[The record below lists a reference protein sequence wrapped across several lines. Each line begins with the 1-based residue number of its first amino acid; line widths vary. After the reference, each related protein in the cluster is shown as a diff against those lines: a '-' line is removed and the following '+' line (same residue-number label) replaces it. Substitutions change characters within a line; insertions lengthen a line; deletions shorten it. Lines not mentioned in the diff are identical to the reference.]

1 MFKGAKKA
9 IVRAPHRFMGSKS
22 IEDRII
28 IEWTKDFETANR
40 AFELLAIEGK
50 NFRKAWHE
58 TMTSQN
64 EVASWLTEL
73 YDPIDREDA
82 QDTYAIVQETPPSQ
96 LAAVAAYVEVTKN
109 LEKILLPK
117 VDETE
122 ARLQKRCSEIREYL
136 KAVSKALTK
145 REHKKQDFDRFS
157 NNVEKLL
164 KKSDQ
169 TEKEQQ
175 QLAKA
180 EQELDAAREMFH
192 LQDQKVKSTIPY
204 LLNVVSE
211 FLNPL
216 TAQLYLDQLEVYKTW
231 RDTLHKFAQDQ
242 GLLVRDDGDYVE
254 VIESWENR
262 FLTVQPQC
270 EQGLKTLKE
279 GKTVGKPMHV
289 EKSGPNKI
297 EEIAS
302 KSAHKTN
309 ELAHKAVGKSTS
321 AEQIRF
327 SSPQGFFTT
336 EVDLLASAES
346 LSVSTGSPGGANSA
360 GLKASPI
367 EKMGPLSPPGYKYGS
382 PFASAAAGGMVTS
395 ATVRSPVTGNFTGPP
410 ADTEQLR
417 TRVRASMSS
426 TARTLSPTPSATIIA
441 GGGGSITSDGLTGT
455 SGTVVDEEVSRED
468 GDFISSKLRQQ
479 QQHQQQQQQL
489 YQQQNYPKRIPAS
502 SPEEYGHARYTF
514 SGSEP
519 GDVAFRVGDRI
530 HILDHGDETDDKW
543 WFGQTADGRVGL
555 FPSNYV
561 DIE

>member
-58 TMTSQN
+58 TITSQN
-64 EVASWLTEL
+64 EVALRLTEL

-96 LAAVAAYVEVTKN
+96 LAAVAAYVEVTKS
-109 LEKILLPK
+109 LEQILLPK

-122 ARLQKRCSEIREYL
+122 ARLQKRCVEIREYL

-180 EQELDAAREMFH
+180 EQELDVAREVFH
-192 LQDQKVKSTIPY
+192 QLDQKVKSTIPY

-216 TAQLYLDQLEVYKTW
+216 TAQLYLDQLEVYKLW

-242 GLLVRDDGDYVE
+242 GLLVREDDDYVE

-270 EQGLKTLKE
+270 EQGLKTIKD
-279 GKTVGKPMHV
+279 GKTVSKPIHV

-297 EEIAS
+297 EELAS

-336 EVDLLASAES
+336 EVDLLASVES
-346 LSVSTGSPGGANSA
+346 LSVSTNSPGGGVNSA
-360 GLKASPI
+360 GVKASPI
-367 EKMGPLSPPGYKYGS
+367 EKMGPLSPSGYKYGS
-382 PFASAAAGGMVTS
+382 PFASAVVTS
-395 ATVRSPVTGNFTGPP
+395 ARSPVTGNFTGPP

-441 GGGGSITSDGLTGT
+441 GGGSSSIISDALS

-479 QQHQQQQQQL
+479 QQQQQQQQQL

-502 SPEEYGHARYTF
+502 SPEEYGLACYTF

-530 HILDHGDETDDKW
+530 HILDHGDETDDQW

-555 FPSNYV
+555 FPSSYV
-561 DIE
+561 NVE

>member
-58 TMTSQN
+58 TVTSQN
-64 EVASWLTEL
+64 EVASRLIEL
-73 YDPIDREDA
+73 YNPIGREEA

-96 LAAVAAYVEVTKN
+96 LEAVTAYVEVTKQ
-109 LEKILLPK
+109 LETLLLPK

-122 ARLQKRCSEIREYL
+122 ARLQKRCVEIREYL

-164 KKSDQ
+164 KKTDQ

-180 EQELDAAREMFH
+180 EQELDAAREVFH
-192 LQDQKVKSTIPY
+192 MQDQKVKSTIPY
-204 LLNVVSE
+204 VLNVVSE

-216 TAQLYLDQLEVYKTW
+216 TAQLYLDQLEVYKMW
-231 RDTLHKFAQDQ
+231 RETLHKFAQEQ
-242 GLLVRDDGDYVE
+242 GLLVRDDSDYIE
-254 VIESWENR
+254 IIESWENR

-270 EQGLKTLKE
+270 EQGLKTLKD
-279 GKTVGKPMHV
+279 GKTVGTPMHV

-297 EEIAS
+297 EEIAN
-302 KSAHKTN
+302 KSAHKTS
-309 ELAHKAVGKSTS
+309 ELAHKAVGKSTVP
-321 AEQIRF
+321 EQIKF
-327 SSPQGFFTT
+327 SSAQGFFTT
-336 EVDLLASAES
+336 EVDLLTSNSDS
-346 LSVSTGSPGGANSA
+346 LSVNTNSPGGSANSG
-360 GLKASPI
+360 GLKNSPI
-367 EKMGPLSPPGYKYGS
+367 EKAGPLSPHGYRNGGQLG
-382 PFASAAAGGMVTS
+382 FAAATGGMLTG
-395 ATVRSPVTGNFTGPP
+395 AAVRSPVTGNFTGPP

-426 TARTLSPTPSATIIA
+426 TARTLSPTPSATIIV
-441 GGGGSITSDGLTGT
+441 GGASSVASDAMSNATIE
-455 SGTVVDEEVSRED
+455 EEVSRED

-479 QQHQQQQQQL
+479 QLQQQQHQL
-489 YQQQNYPKRIPAS
+489 QQQQNYPKRIPAGRQ
-502 SPEEYGHARYTF
+502 EEYGQALYTF
-514 SGSEP
+514 SGNEP
-519 GDVAFRVGDRI
+519 GDVAFRAGDRI
-530 HILDHGDETDDKW
+530 RVFDHGDETDDQW

-555 FPSNYV
+555 FPQSYIKV
-561 DIE
+561 E

>member
-58 TMTSQN
+58 TMTSQK
-64 EVASWLTEL
+64 EVALRLTEL
-73 YDPIDREDA
+73 YEPIDREDA

-96 LAAVAAYVEVTKN
+96 LAAVAAYVEVTMS
-109 LEKILLPK
+109 LEKILLPM
-117 VDETE
+117 VDETD
-122 ARLQKRCSEIREYL
+122 ARLEKRCSEIREYL

-180 EQELDAAREMFH
+180 EQELDTAREIFH
-192 LQDQKVKSTIPY
+192 MQDQKVKSTIPY

-242 GLLVRDDGDYVE
+242 GLLVHEDGDYIE

-279 GKTVGKPMHV
+279 GKTVNKPMHMD
-289 EKSGPNKI
+289 KGGLDKI

-302 KSAHKTN
+302 KSVNKTN
-309 ELAHKAVGKSTS
+309 ELAHKAVGKSTPG
-321 AEQIRF
+321 EKIQF

-336 EVDLLASAES
+336 EVDLLASTES
-346 LSVSTGSPGGANSA
+346 LSVSTSSPGGANSA
-360 GLKASPI
+360 GAKASPI
-367 EKMGPLSPPGYKYGS
+367 EKTGSPLGYKYGGS
-382 PFASAAAGGMVTS
+382 FSSAAAAGAVVTS

-441 GGGGSITSDGLTGT
+441 GGGSSIMSDALSST
-455 SGTVVDEEVSRED
+455 SGNVVDEEVSRED

-479 QQHQQQQQQL
+479 QQQQQQQQQL
-489 YQQQNYPKRIPAS
+489 YQQQNYPKRIPPS

-519 GDVAFRVGDRI
+519 GDVAFREGDRI
-530 HILDHGDETDDKW
+530 HILDHGDETDDQW
-543 WFGQTADGRVGL
+543 WFGQTADGRMGL

-561 DIE
+561 IVD

>member
-1 MFKGAKKA
+1 M
-9 IVRAPHRFMGSKS
+9 RAPHRFMGSKS

-58 TMTSQN
+58 TMTSQK
-64 EVASWLTEL
+64 EVALRLTEL
-73 YDPIDREDA
+73 YEPIDREDA

-96 LAAVAAYVEVTKN
+96 LAAVAAYVEVTKS
-109 LEKILLPK
+109 LEKILLPM
-117 VDETE
+117 VDETDS
-122 ARLQKRCSEIREYL
+122 RLEKRCSEIREYL

-180 EQELDAAREMFH
+180 EQELDTAREIFH
-192 LQDQKVKSTIPY
+192 MQDQKVKSTIPY

-242 GLLVRDDGDYVE
+242 GLLVHEDGDYIE

-279 GKTVGKPMHV
+279 GKTVNKPMRMD
-289 EKSGPNKI
+289 KGGLDKI

-302 KSAHKTN
+302 KSVNKTN
-309 ELAHKAVGKSTS
+309 ELAHKAVGKSTLG
-321 AEQIRF
+321 EKIQF

-336 EVDLLASAES
+336 EVDLLASTES
-346 LSVSTGSPGGANSA
+346 LSVSTSSPGGANSA
-360 GLKASPI
+360 GAKASPV
-367 EKMGPLSPPGYKYGS
+367 EKTGSPLGYKYGGS
-382 PFASAAAGGMVTS
+382 FSSAAAAGAVVTS

-441 GGGGSITSDGLTGT
+441 GGGSSIMSDALSST
-455 SGTVVDEEVSRED
+455 SGNVVDEEVSRED

-479 QQHQQQQQQL
+479 QQQQQQQQQL
-489 YQQQNYPKRIPAS
+489 YQQQNYPKRIPPS

-519 GDVAFRVGDRI
+519 GDVAFREGDRI
-530 HILDHGDETDDKW
+530 HILDHGDETDDQW
-543 WFGQTADGRVGL
+543 WFGQTADGRMGL

-561 DIE
+561 IVD

>member
-28 IEWTKDFETANR
+28 IEWTKDFETAKR
-40 AFELLAIEGK
+40 AFELLAIVGK
-50 NFRKAWHE
+50 NFRQAWQE
-58 TMTSQN
+58 TMTSQK
-64 EVASWLTEL
+64 EVALRLTEL
-73 YDPIDREDA
+73 YEPIDREDA

-96 LAAVAAYVEVTKN
+96 LAAVAAYVEVTKS
-109 LEKILLPK
+109 LEKILLPM
-117 VDETE
+117 VDETDS
-122 ARLQKRCSEIREYL
+122 RLEKRCSEIREYL

-180 EQELDAAREMFH
+180 EQELDTAREIFH
-192 LQDQKVKSTIPY
+192 MQDQKVKSTIPY

-242 GLLVRDDGDYVE
+242 GLLVHEDGDYIE

-279 GKTVGKPMHV
+279 GKTVNKPMRMD
-289 EKSGPNKI
+289 KGGLDKI

-302 KSAHKTN
+302 KSVNKTN
-309 ELAHKAVGKSTS
+309 ELAHKAVGKSTLG
-321 AEQIRF
+321 EKIQF

-336 EVDLLASAES
+336 EVDLLASTES
-346 LSVSTGSPGGANSA
+346 LSVSTSSPGGANSA
-360 GLKASPI
+360 GAKASPV
-367 EKMGPLSPPGYKYGS
+367 EKTGSPLGYKYGGS
-382 PFASAAAGGMVTS
+382 FSSAAAAGAVVTS

-441 GGGGSITSDGLTGT
+441 GGGSSIMSDALSST
-455 SGTVVDEEVSRED
+455 SGNVVDEEVSRED

-479 QQHQQQQQQL
+479 QQQQQQQQQL
-489 YQQQNYPKRIPAS
+489 YQQQNYPKRIPPS

-519 GDVAFRVGDRI
+519 GDVAFREGDRI
-530 HILDHGDETDDKW
+530 HILDHGDETDDQW
-543 WFGQTADGRVGL
+543 WFGQTADGRMGL

-561 DIE
+561 IVD

>member
-58 TMTSQN
+58 TMTSQK
-64 EVASWLTEL
+64 EVALRLTEL
-73 YDPIDREDA
+73 YEPIDREDA

-96 LAAVAAYVEVTKN
+96 LAAVAAYVEVTKS
-109 LEKILLPK
+109 LEKILLPM
-117 VDETE
+117 VDETDS
-122 ARLQKRCSEIREYL
+122 RLEKRCSEIREYL

-180 EQELDAAREMFH
+180 EQELDTAREIFH
-192 LQDQKVKSTIPY
+192 MQDQKVKSTIPY

-242 GLLVRDDGDYVE
+242 GLLVHEDGDYIE

-279 GKTVGKPMHV
+279 GKTVNKPMRMD
-289 EKSGPNKI
+289 KGGLDKI

-302 KSAHKTN
+302 KSVNKTN
-309 ELAHKAVGKSTS
+309 ELAHKAVGKSTLG
-321 AEQIRF
+321 EKIQF

-336 EVDLLASAES
+336 EVDLLASTES
-346 LSVSTGSPGGANSA
+346 LSVSTSSPGGANSA
-360 GLKASPI
+360 GAKASPV
-367 EKMGPLSPPGYKYGS
+367 EKTGSPLGYKYGGS
-382 PFASAAAGGMVTS
+382 FSSAAAAGAVVTS

-441 GGGGSITSDGLTGT
+441 GGGSSIMSDALSST
-455 SGTVVDEEVSRED
+455 SGNVVDEEVSRED

-479 QQHQQQQQQL
+479 QQQQQQQQQL
-489 YQQQNYPKRIPAS
+489 YQQQNYPKRIPPS

-519 GDVAFRVGDRI
+519 GDVAFREGDRI
-530 HILDHGDETDDKW
+530 HILDHGDETDDQW
-543 WFGQTADGRVGL
+543 WFGQTADGRMGL

-561 DIE
+561 IVD